1 MKINKTQVIFLLLAA
16 VGLILV
22 GCESDDNGDTTTDP
36 LVGEWVMSNMEQS
49 STYVAAD
56 SITALGYGPGTP
68 LGSGSMVW
76 AQFSALGVSATVNLK
91 EDNTFTLTGSLPVA
105 NDTLGFAPSVV
116 PLNDQGTW
124 SAAADYSTLLID
136 GGLYDLGG
144 ALTMDDPTNP
154 TDISM
159 AYTEVDTITV
169 VLPVDVDQ
177 DGVPDMFLPD
187 VSVQETSTTTLG
199 WTAQ

>member
-1 MKINKTQVIFLLLAA
+1 MKKNRKPVVFSLLIAM
-16 VGLILV
+16 GLILV
-22 GCESDDNGDTTTDP
+22 GCESDDDNTTTTDP

-91 EDNTFTLTGSLPVA
+91 EDNTFTLTGNLPVA
-105 NDTLGFAPSVV
+105 NDTLGFAPSIV

-124 SAAADYSTLLID
+124 TAATDYSTLLID

-154 TDISM
+154 TELSM
-159 AYTEVDTITV
+159 VYSQVDTITV
-169 VLPVDVDQ
+169 VLPVDLDQ
-177 DGVPDMFLPD
+177 DGVPDMFIPD